1 MKNTTKKRN
10 KTILTASTWLPVF
23 NGFYSTLLGYKLEV
37 DSELEYINEQREEKG
52 LSAVNYDDLKVNY
65 KDAHKELAKN
75 TFNVISDELERL
87 GFVNKSKFESLQ
99 SPREYNFTND
109 SINCEFSFSK
119 TNVEN
124 IEKYINENKE
134 AWETYLKEKFT
145 SYSGFMS
152 FYENYST
159 GNDWSNIPEC
169 LSHNTKS
176 GSVLEFILLNEGFDT
191 ETVYERVEFYMS
203 EYITNYYELI
213 GE

>member
-1 MKNTTKKRN
+1 MKNTTKKRS
-10 KTILTASTWLPVF
+10 KTILTTSTWLPVF
-23 NGFYSTLLGYKLEV
+23 NGFYSTLLGDKLEV

-203 EYITNYYELI
+203 EHITNYFELI